1 MRVGVLALQGAFR
14 EHIATLARLGVESR
28 EVRTVKDLE
37 GVEGLILPGGES
49 TTIGMLM
56 DEYGLIEALRQ
67 GEMPLFGTCAGMI
80 VLAKDIQGSTQPRLG
95 LMDMAVDRNHYGR
108 QRESFE
114 TEIAVTGLPQGVR
127 GVFIRAPVV
136 TRTGS
141 GVEIL
146 ARHQGEVV
154 LCAEGR
160 CLAAAFHPELTD
172 DTRLHRMFLD
182 RFVEKVPARRR

>member
-1 MRVGVLALQGAFR
+1 MRIGVLALQGAFR
-14 EHIATLARLGVESR
+14 EHIQALARLGVEGR
-28 EVRTVKDLE
+28 EVRTVKDLAD
-37 GVEGLILPGGES
+37 VQALILPGGES

-56 DEYGLIEALRQ
+56 EEYGLIDAIRESEL
-67 GEMPLFGTCAGMI
+67 PLFGTCAGMI
-80 VLAKDIQGSTQPRLG
+80 VLARDILGSSQPRLG

-114 TEIAVTGLPQGVR
+114 TEIEVTGLPDGVR

-136 TRTGS
+136 TRTGP

-154 LCAEGR
+154 LCQEGR
-160 CLAAAFHPELTD
+160 CLAAAFHPELTA

-182 RFVEKVPARRR
+182 RFVTKAPSHHR

>member
-1 MRVGVLALQGAFR
+1 M
-14 EHIATLARLGVESR
+14 
-28 EVRTVKDLE
+28 RTVKDLS
-37 GVEGLILPGGES
+37 GVDGLILPGGES

-56 DEYGLIEALRQ
+56 EEYGLIDAIRESEL
-67 GEMPLFGTCAGMI
+67 PLFGTCAGMI
-80 VLAKDIQGSTQPRLG
+80 VLARDILGSAQPRLG
-95 LMDMAVDRNHYGR
+95 LMDVAVDRNHYGR

-114 TEIAVTGLPQGVR
+114 TEIEVAGLPDGVR

-136 TRTGS
+136 TRTGP

-154 LCAEGR
+154 LCQEGR
-160 CLAAAFHPELTD
+160 CLAAAFHPELTS

-182 RFVEKVPARRR
+182 RFVTKAPSPHR